1 MSTTY
6 QTPARPA
13 LFTEGFLEDPF
24 PVYRRFLS
32 EGSIHHLDWG
42 GGRNFWTVFGYSD
55 VLSVLKDPA
64 LSARRMKALLL
75 PIPEDERAQFG
86 ELARVMGQWL
96 LFMDAPEHSR
106 LRKLMNKGFAPAA
119 IELLRPQV
127 EAIVDRML
135 EPMRRAS
142 EAELMHAIA
151 HPLPVRIIAELLGI
165 PDTLQSQLV
174 AWSDA
179 IAIFSGNPQRTVEQT
194 RAAQDAILGLTAY
207 FREIVA
213 KRRLNKGSDLISLL
227 LDIEE
232 DGEVLTEDELYA
244 QCVMLLFAGHET
256 TRNLIGN
263 GMHSLLQRPRE
274 MEKLRDNPDLIR
286 SGVEELL
293 RFDSPIQ
300 YLSRIVKEDTK
311 LLGMELHAGDSVMTM
326 IGAANRDPTRFED
339 PDVLNLSR
347 SNNAHIAFGAGPH
360 FCIGN
365 QLARLEGQVSILRMA
380 QQFPN
385 MRLAAETPTHAPNF
399 SFRGFKSLP
408 VAL

>member
-1 MSTTY
+1 MSTAY
-6 QTPARPA
+6 QTAPRPT
-13 LFTEGFLEDPF
+13 LFTEGFVDDPF
-24 PVYRRFLS
+24 PVYRQFLS
-32 EGSIHHLDWG
+32 DGGIHQLDWG
-42 GGRNFWTVFGYSD
+42 GGRHYWTVFGYAD
-55 VLSVLKDPA
+55 VLTVLKDQR
-64 LSARRMKALLL
+64 LSARRMGSLLQ
-75 PIPEDERAQFG
+75 PIPEGERAQFA

-135 EPMRRAS
+135 EPMRGAS
-142 EAELMHAIA
+142 EAELMRQIA

-174 AWSDA
+174 AWSEA
-179 IAIFSGNPQRTVEQT
+179 IAVFLGNPQRTVEQT

-207 FREIVA
+207 FRETVA
-213 KRRLNKGSDLISLL
+213 QRRSKKGSDLISLL

-232 DGEVLTEDELYA
+232 DGELLTEDELFA
-244 QCVMLLFAGHET
+244 QCVMLLFGGHET

-263 GMHSLLQRPRE
+263 GMYALLQRPRE
-274 MEKLRDNPDLIR
+274 MEKLRDSPDLIR
-286 SGVEELL
+286 SGVEEML

-300 YLSRIVKEDTK
+300 ALSRVVKEDSQ
-311 LLGMELHAGDSVMTM
+311 LCGMQLHPGDIVMAMLGS
-326 IGAANRDPTRFED
+326 ANRDPARFED
-339 PDVLNLSR
+339 PDALNLSR

-365 QLARLEGQVSILRMA
+365 QLARLEGQIAILRIV

-385 MRLAAETPTHAPNF
+385 MRLGAEPPTRTPNF
-399 SFRGFKSLP
+399 TFRGFKSLP
-408 VAL
+408 VSL